1 MRDLRDALKPESLPL
16 RGSVDAEASK
26 LLSLGFHTGDPIT
39 TTDEVFDLS
48 LTLCLSFSIWLRIFV
63 FRN

>member
-48 LTLCLSFSIWLRIFV
+48 LTLCSFEFFNLVTYFV
-63 FRN
+63 L